1 MSTVKKEV
9 SSGKVDTR
17 IGNNTS
23 FKGTIVSEGSIT
35 VEGSVKGTIECKET
49 AVVQDGGY
57 LKGAL
62 RAQDAF
68 VAGHVDGNI
77 TARNVVEITSSG
89 KVKGDIDSSS
99 LTIAQGVV
107 FDGNCHMSGNAGGET
122 SRSVSSK
129 SCAGSTPFL
138 VKLLSKLCSSVKTLL
153 GVKNTSSSS

>member
-1 MSTVKKEV
+1 
-9 SSGKVDTR
+9 
-17 IGNNTS
+17 
-23 FKGTIVSEGSIT
+23 
-35 VEGSVKGTIECKET
+35 
-49 AVVQDGGY
+49 VVQDGGY

-62 RAQDAF
+62 RAEDAF

-122 SRSVSSK
+122 SRSISSK
-129 SCAGSTPFL
+129 SCAGPTPSL
-138 VKLLSKLCSSVKTLL
+138 VKLLSKLCSIVKVLL
-153 GVKNTSSSS
+153 APSNSKERKAKNLFDTNG